1 MQEKEKNEKRTH
13 THRPHL
19 PIKGTGRLF
28 LLVLF
33 GNSDLVWG
41 RKRVGK
47 QRGPAACDGSVIFLQ
62 KMTKR
67 GDGHTLKKYNENFSR
82 AGGRNDT

>member
-67 GDGHTLKKYNENFSR
+67 GDGHTTQNVICKNILG
-82 AGGRNDT
+82 GGRY